1 MPAVRKTDKKIDN
14 QIRLLLTN
22 LCENQL
28 KAISGFEWLTH
39 SANYQKFPQSLNITF
54 VFNSQPALAEFR
66 NSAAFNELA
75 HTLTAN
81 FSGLGIKLKHEQLR
95 FVVEAA

>member
-1 MPAVRKTDKKIDN
+1 MRKTDKKIDN

-28 KAISGFEWLTH
+28 KATPGFEWLTH
-39 SANYQKFPQSLNITF
+39 SANYQKFPQSLTVTF
-54 VFNSQPALAEFR
+54 VFNSQQALSEFR
-66 NSAAFNELA
+66 SSGAVSELA
-75 HTLTAN
+75 KTLTES
-81 FSGLGIKLKHEQLR
+81 FLGLGIKLKNEQLR